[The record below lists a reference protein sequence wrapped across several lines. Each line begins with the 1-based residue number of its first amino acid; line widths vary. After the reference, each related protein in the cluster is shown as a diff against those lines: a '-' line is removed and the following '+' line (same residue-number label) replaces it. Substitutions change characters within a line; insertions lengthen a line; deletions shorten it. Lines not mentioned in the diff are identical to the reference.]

1 MWSVLFLT
9 LPTQPS
15 AVRLR
20 VWRALKTLGCGSLR
34 DGVYVANDA
43 PWHTPEL
50 AGDLYILDASE
61 AWLSQFDGDWQACAD
76 QLNPLLAAHSTDEQ
90 EN

>member
-1 MWSVLFLT
+1 MIFPEMTV
-9 LPTQPS
+9 
-15 AVRLR
+15 AVIAGLIGHG
-20 VWRALKTLGCGSLR
+20 VSWWLR

-43 PWHTPEL
+43 AWHTPEL

-61 AWLSQFDGDWQACAD
+61 AWLSQFGGDWQACAD